1 MREGW
6 SASAFCSGLKQ
17 DSDEWRRKAGWS
29 NCAASKLPAHDC
41 PNECRKQKI
50 PVARATGALPDRND
64 GKPDQREVE
73 PAEPLPLPEVSEPP
87 DVLELPEEPAGLVG
101 LDG

>member
-1 MREGW
+1 MPE
-6 SASAFCSGLKQ
+6 AKNSGSTPQ
-17 DSDEWRRKAGWS
+17 
-29 NCAASKLPAHDC
+29 PAHY
-41 PNECRKQKI
+41 
-50 PVARATGALPDRND
+50 RND

-73 PAEPLPLPEVSEPP
+73 PAEPLPDMLPLPEVSEPP